1 MKRILFAAAV
11 AALTLGAAQAA
22 NIAWATID
30 GYEAGTLGS
39 LPNGAHIAPNFQPGG
54 SQAGVLRVIATFTSP
69 SNSNSYS
76 GSLLSFGDNEN
87 GHATSSP
94 TVWMRDGILHLG
106 IGDSDSH
113 TTKDDSIA
121 QLLDG
126 QKHELALAIERTTN
140 ARMNASFFVDGV
152 EIYTITNAA
161 VASGDW
167 WVYKYVLGN
176 KVSMDEEAS
185 GIAFGEDFEVAY
197 AQATIDDLRQTYS
210 IPEPTALAL
219 LALGVAGVALRRR
232 VA

>member
-30 GYEAGTLGS
+30 GYEAGTLGT
-39 LPNGAHIAPNFQPGG
+39 LPNGAHIAPGFQTGG
-54 SQAGVLRVIATFTSP
+54 SQAGVLRVIATFTS
-69 SNSNSYS
+69 SSDSYS
-76 GSLLSFGDNEN
+76 GSLLSFGDDEN
-87 GHATSSP
+87 GHKDSSP

-106 IGDSDSH
+106 IGNTDSH
-113 TTKDDSIA
+113 TSKDASIA

-126 QKHELALAIERTTN
+126 QKHELALAIERTTDG
-140 ARMNASFFVDGV
+140 RMNASLFVDGV
-152 EIYTITNAA
+152 EIYTITNAS
-161 VASGDW
+161 VAGGNW

>member
-1 MKRILFAAAV
+1 MKKTLLTAAFAAL
-11 AALTLGAAQAA
+11 ALSAAQAA

-30 GYEAGTLGS
+30 GYEAGTLGT
-39 LPNGAHIAPNFQPGG
+39 LPNGAHIAPRFQAGG
-54 SQAGVLRVIATFTSP
+54 SQAGVLRVIATFTAS
-69 SNSNSYS
+69 SDSYS
-76 GSLLSFGDNEN
+76 GSLLSFGDDDN

-106 IGDSDSH
+106 IGETDAH

-126 QKHELALAIERTTN
+126 QKHELALAIERTTD
-140 ARMNASFFVDGV
+140 ARMNASLFVDGV

-161 VASGDW
+161 VSVGDW

-176 KVSMDEEAS
+176 KVSMNEEAS

-197 AQATIDDLRQTYS
+197 AQATIDELRDVYAL
-210 IPEPTALAL
+210 PEPTALAL